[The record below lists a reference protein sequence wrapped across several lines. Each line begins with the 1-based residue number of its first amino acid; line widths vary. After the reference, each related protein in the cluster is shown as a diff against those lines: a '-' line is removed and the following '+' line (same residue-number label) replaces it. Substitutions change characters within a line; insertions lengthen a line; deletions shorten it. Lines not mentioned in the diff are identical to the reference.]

1 MKNRFCSAIFCILL
15 ICFLAAC
22 NDNVIDHP
30 ISNETTST
38 STIINS
44 SEHSVPDTDTSSA
57 ALSGPDISD
66 SLTDATMS
74 APDTSVPPQTS
85 STPDT
90 TTPPVTTP
98 PVSEPPV
105 AEPPITE
112 SSVAEPP
119 ITEPPSTEPPKTDPP
134 ITEPPHPEPPVT
146 EPPITEPPSPPETIH
161 ATSVQISL
169 SSYASSNEPTPYVK
183 GQPIYLV
190 LYNGER
196 AQVGDTLT
204 FTLNINPANHTDTV
218 VVSVTDNLSYELS
231 GNTLKV
237 KVNSISDLG
246 SGRITVYVQ
255 DPANGAISA
264 TVRTTFAIDKSGNPF
279 DNLSG
284 VFSSYIR
291 SLGMSYTTVTQGY
304 TYSDPSLSFTSFAG
318 APAWDDQILKSEADW
333 LARCFWLL
341 DKYREAGFT
350 KVNFIETNTSL
361 GFSASK

>member
-1 MKNRFCSAIFCILL
+1 MKNRFWSAIICILL

-22 NDNVIDHP
+22 NDNVIDP
-30 ISNETTST
+30 PVSGDSPSISTTITSPETSVPTTDTSNTTTSVPDITDNTTNETTSSPAT
-38 STIINS
+38 S
-44 SEHSVPDTDTSSA
+44 E
-57 ALSGPDISD
+57 
-66 SLTDATMS
+66 
-74 APDTSVPPQTS
+74 PPQTS
-85 STPDT
+85 ETPDT
-90 TTPPVTTP
+90 MSPPVTIPPITDTP
-98 PVSEPPV
+98 VTEPPV
-105 AEPPITE
+105 TKPPVT
-112 SSVAEPP
+112 
-119 ITEPPSTEPPKTDPP
+119 
-134 ITEPPHPEPPVT
+134 EPPVT
-146 EPPITEPPSPPETIH
+146 EPPHTEPPVTEPPVTDIPDPPASIH
-161 ATSVQISL
+161 ATSVQITL
-169 SSYASSNEPTPYVK
+169 SSYTSSNEPTPYVK
-183 GQPIYLV
+183 GTPIYSI

-196 AQVGDTLT
+196 VQVGDTLVYT
-204 FTLNINPANHTDTV
+204 VSVSPADHTDTV
-218 VVSVTDNLSYELS
+218 IVSTTDNLSYELS

-237 KVNSISDLG
+237 KVNSIADLG

-264 TVRTTFAIDKSGNPF
+264 SLCTTFAIDKSGSPF
-279 DNLSG
+279 ENLSG
-284 VFSSYIR
+284 VFSNYIR

>member
-1 MKNRFCSAIFCILL
+1 MKNRFWSAIICMLL

-22 NDNVIDHP
+22 NDNVIDP
-30 ISNETTST
+30 PVSGDSPSISITITSQETSVPTTDTSNTTTSVPDITDNTTNETTS
-38 STIINS
+38 S
-44 SEHSVPDTDTSSA
+44 P
-57 ALSGPDISD
+57 
-66 SLTDATMS
+66 ATFE
-74 APDTSVPPQTS
+74 PPQTS
-85 STPDT
+85 ETPDT
-90 TTPPVTTP
+90 TSPPVTTP
-98 PVSEPPV
+98 PITAPPVTEPPV
-105 AEPPITE
+105 TKPP
-112 SSVAEPP
+112 V
-119 ITEPPSTEPPKTDPP
+119 TDPP
-134 ITEPPHPEPPVT
+134 VTEPPHTEPPVT
-146 EPPITEPPSPPETIH
+146 EPPVTDIPDPPESIH
-161 ATSVQISL
+161 ATSVQITL
-169 SSYASSNEPTPYVK
+169 SSYTSSNEPTPYVK
-183 GQPIYLV
+183 GTPIYSI

-196 AQVGDTLT
+196 VQVGDTLVYT
-204 FTLNINPANHTDTV
+204 VSVSPADHTNTV

-237 KVNSISDLG
+237 KVNSIADLG

-255 DPANGAISA
+255 DPANRAISA
-264 TVRTTFAIDKSGNPF
+264 SLRTTFAIDKSGNPF
-279 DNLSG
+279 ENLSG
-284 VFSSYIR
+284 VFSSYIC

>member
-1 MKNRFCSAIFCILL
+1 MKNRFWSAIICMLL

-22 NDNVIDHP
+22 NDNVIDP
-30 ISNETTST
+30 PVSGDSPSLSTTITSPET
-38 STIINS
+38 
-44 SEHSVPDTDTSSA
+44 SVPATDTSN
-57 ALSGPDISD
+57 
-66 SLTDATMS
+66 TT
-74 APDTSVPPQTS
+74 TSVPNIADNTTDEITTTPETAEPPQTS
-85 STPDT
+85 EALDT
-90 TTPPVTTP
+90 TSPPVTTP
-98 PVSEPPV
+98 PINDPPV
-105 AEPPITE
+105 
-112 SSVAEPP
+112 
-119 ITEPPSTEPPKTDPP
+119 
-134 ITEPPHPEPPVT
+134 TEPPHTEPPVT
-146 EPPITEPPSPPETIH
+146 EPPVTDIPDPPASIH
-161 ATSVQISL
+161 ATSVQITL
-169 SSYASSNEPTPYVK
+169 SSYTSSNEPTPYVK
-183 GQPIYLV
+183 GTPIYSI

-196 AQVGDTLT
+196 VQVGDTLVYT
-204 FTLNINPANHTDTV
+204 VSVSPADHTDTV
-218 VVSVTDNLSYELS
+218 IVSVTDNLSYELS
-231 GNTLKV
+231 GNTLTV

-264 TVRTTFAIDKSGNPF
+264 SFRTTFAIDKSGNPF
-279 DNLSG
+279 ENLSG